1 MDKMIWFSMPLLEP
15 PNIDGSV
22 FFEIKATAAKN
33 GRFKFIA
40 CFENGCSV

>member
-1 MDKMIWFSMPLLEP
+1 MVFNAAFGAAEYRRLC
-15 PNIDGSV
+15 V

>member
-1 MDKMIWFSMPLLEP
+1 MVFNTAFGAAEYIRLCA
-15 PNIDGSV
+15 
-22 FFEIKATAAKN
+22 FFEIKATAAKS